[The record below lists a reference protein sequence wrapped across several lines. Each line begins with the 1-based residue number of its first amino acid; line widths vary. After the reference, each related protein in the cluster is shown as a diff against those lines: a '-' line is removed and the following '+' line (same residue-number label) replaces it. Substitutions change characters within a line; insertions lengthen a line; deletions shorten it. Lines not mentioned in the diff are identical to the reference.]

1 MKKDDPILYH
11 KYSLRLLEKVRTCNL
26 EHVPRGANKMVG
38 MLANPAATL
47 AVRAEE
53 SITVLVISQC
63 VITSLED
70 GNE

>member
-1 MKKDDPILYH
+1 
-11 KYSLRLLEKVRTCNL
+11 
-26 EHVPRGANKMVG
+26 MVG